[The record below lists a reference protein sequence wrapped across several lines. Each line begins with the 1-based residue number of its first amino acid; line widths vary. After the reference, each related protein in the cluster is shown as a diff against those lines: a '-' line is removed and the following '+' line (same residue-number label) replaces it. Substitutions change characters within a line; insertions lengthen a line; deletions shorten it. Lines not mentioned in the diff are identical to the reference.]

1 MRDKVTAY
9 AGSTYPESP
18 RSIEWEG
25 QSYRVQAVL
34 ARWRE
39 PHRLGFLVRCTPG
52 KTLFELFYLIEE
64 DQWQIRVTGSVIDE
78 ETPTKSQA

>member
-1 MRDKVTAY
+1 MNAKVTAY

-34 ARWRE
+34 ERWRE

-52 KTLFELFYLIEE
+52 ATLFELFYLIEE
-64 DQWQIRVTGSVIDE
+64 DQWQIRPKGFIIDE
-78 ETPTKSQA
+78 ETPIKP